1 MLSQICKNN
10 EYDLDLD
17 FPGWRRGRGGR
28 EGKKGGEGE
37 EGLGAVLLLRGGILK
52 ILYKLQVSS
61 KRKQV
66 VHC

>member
-28 EGKKGGEGE
+28 EGKEGGEGE
-37 EGLGAVLLLRGGILK
+37 EGLGAVLLL
-52 ILYKLQVSS
+52 
-61 KRKQV
+61 
-66 VHC
+66 